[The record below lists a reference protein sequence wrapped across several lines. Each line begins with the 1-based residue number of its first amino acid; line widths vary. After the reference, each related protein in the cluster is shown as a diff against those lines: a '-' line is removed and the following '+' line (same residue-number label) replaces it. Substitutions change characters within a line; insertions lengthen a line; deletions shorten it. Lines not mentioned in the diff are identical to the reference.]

1 MTDYYHS
8 YLINSS
14 LRILSV
20 NKSLVESAKEKAKE
34 KDILISTNNIDKH
47 NYQYYYDISTNCY
60 IL

>member
-20 NKSLVESAKEKAKE
+20 TKSLVESAKEK
-34 KDILISTNNIDKH
+34 DMLIPTNNIDKH

>member
-14 LRILSV
+14 LRILNV
-20 NKSLVESAKEKAKE
+20 TKSLVESAKE
-34 KDILISTNNIDKH
+34 KDILISTNNIDKD